1 MNRRKVHF
9 RNFKDSLVLVSTPG
23 VTALKPVA
31 NLPKAAACLFCRMNK
46 GSRRREQQMPP
57 RLCRTKGES
66 GKLGRNFRKFFFAK
80 WEGGQF
86 LSFLY
91 FPFSPVHCKPG
102 HSVHFAGDCIH
113 GSWYEWPWNGNSGR
127 SKLKV
132 SARWSNALFPFLEK
146 VACFLSSLSNMS
158 NRQLLMYGRRKVG
171 NEKMDTRFGN
181 WKLAPKSLSNATP
194 RADVFGELLV

>member
-31 NLPKAAACLFCRMNK
+31 NLPRAAACLFGRMNK
-46 GSRRREQQMPP
+46 GSRRWEQQMPSTSK
-57 RLCRTKGES
+57 RTKGKS
-66 GKLGRNFRKFFFAK
+66 GKLGRNFRKFFPCKTGRGSVSQLPLFPLFTCAL
-80 WEGGQF
+80 QTR
-86 LSFLY
+86 SFCPFCRRLY
-91 FPFSPVHCKPG
+91 
-102 HSVHFAGDCIH
+102 
-113 GSWYEWPWNGNSGR
+113 SWFMVWVTVKRNSGR

-132 SARWSNALFPFLEK
+132 SAWWSNALFPFLEK

-171 NEKMDTRFGN
+171 NEKMDTSV
-181 WKLAPKSLSNATP
+181 WKLKLAPKSLSNATP
-194 RADVFGELLV
+194 WADAFLFGK